1 MISHHLLNPRDLDAR
16 ESATA
21 VQPNWVEPEFSDPIV
36 TLNVDV
42 LRFVAVTRVKE
53 EAMGRTSVL

>member
-1 MISHHLLNPRDLDAR
+1 MISHQLLDPRDFDAR

-21 VQPNWVEPEFSDPIV
+21 LQPNWVEPEFCDAIL

-42 LRFVAVTRVKE
+42 LRFVAITRVKE
-53 EAMGRTSVL
+53 EAITAGP